1 MNGPVI
7 TPRSPNFIQNK
18 GCLLWLLV
26 GLILGGLAM
35 WGMKKGLKY
44 SESMFGEIK
53 LEEKEKSENKKNPE

>member
-7 TPRSPNFIQNK
+7 TPQSPKFIQSK

-35 WGMKKGLKY
+35 WGMKKGLSY
-44 SESMFGEIK
+44 SENMFGEIK
-53 LEEKEKSENKKNPE
+53 MKGKGK